1 MFTEFMEQWP
11 SGQDADL
18 SNERSQIQN
27 HKVTENCAQL
37 ITSAFILQGSI
48 YEYQEFLGLGG

>member
-1 MFTEFMEQWP
+1 MEQWP

-37 ITSAFILQGSI
+37 ITSALILQGSI

>member
-1 MFTEFMEQWP
+1 MEQWP

-27 HKVTENCAQL
+27 HKVAENCAHF

-48 YEYQEFLGLGG
+48 YKYQEFLGLGG